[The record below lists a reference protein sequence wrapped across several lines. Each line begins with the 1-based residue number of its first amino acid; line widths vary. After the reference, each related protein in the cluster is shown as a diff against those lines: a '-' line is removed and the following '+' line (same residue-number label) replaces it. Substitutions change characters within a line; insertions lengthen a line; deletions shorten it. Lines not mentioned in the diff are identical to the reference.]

1 MKPTVENYLH
11 FAMYDK
17 SVRFSPDELMEA
29 YRKVVCD
36 MVREQEFQIQCHQ
49 DGSYGKPP
57 NQKKIDLIIQDVN
70 LLKSYLE
77 AKSDENAQME
87 KSSRA

>member
-1 MKPTVENYLH
+1 MKPTIEPWLH

-17 SVRFSPDELMEA
+17 SIRFSPDELMVA

-36 MVREQEFQIQCHQ
+36 MIREQEFQIQCHQ

-57 NQKKIDLIIQDVN
+57 NQQKIDEVTQDIE

-77 AKSDENAQME
+77 AK
-87 KSSRA
+87 